1 MSRVCST
8 LKKRLVRQARIME
21 RKKFVSKEYMVA
33 LRRAVIIE
41 KTLKVKR
48 CKYDH
53 SKIVRKRR

>member
-1 MSRVCST
+1 
-8 LKKRLVRQARIME
+8 ME

-53 SKIVRKRR
+53 SKIRKKRR